1 MKKVAIPKV
10 TLQEQMAAI
19 AFLKSYCVKI
29 GPCNCSAK
37 LTMDGCK
44 CFGAFKKVLFKE
56 KILQLHLWVLK
67 FKIA

>member
-1 MKKVAIPKV
+1 MKKVAILKV
-10 TLQEQMAAI
+10 TLQEEMTAI
-19 AFLKSYCVKI
+19 AFLKNYYDKI
-29 GPCNCSAK
+29 GPRNCSAK

-44 CFGAFKKVLFKE
+44 CFGAFKKVPFKE